1 METNPSKIEDALEA
15 THPEQFEV
23 QAPAREDGTPD
34 VPAPK
39 VDLTQPQ
46 TWVRVPGPQHIPN
59 LPKPGD
65 IRIEWHLTILN
76 SEGLVH
82 ASDDVQTKRGIDGP
96 NHAKTVALSIQ
107 KVLEGGLYEP
117 MLADVQAY
125 GQRRLDEI
133 AKKTQTFREAPVPQ
147 ITTSSSVPSEPP
159 PFAHEQPLMPPPPNP
174 SAKI

>member
-1 METNPSKIEDALEA
+1 METNPSKLDDALEA
-15 THPEQFEV
+15 TQPEQFEAQV
-23 QAPAREDGTPD
+23 PEREDSTPD
-34 VPAPK
+34 VPAPT

-46 TWVRVPGPQHIPN
+46 TWVRVPGPQHVPN

-65 IRIEWHLTILN
+65 IRIEWHLSITN

-96 NHAKTVALSIQ
+96 NHAKTVAQSIQ

-125 GQRRLDEI
+125 GQHRLDDI
-133 AKKTQTFREAPVPQ
+133 AKKTQTLRETSVPQ
-147 ITTSSSVPSEPP
+147 ITASSSVTTEPP
-159 PFAHEQPLMPPPPNP
+159 PFAHEQPLMPPAPNP